1 MKFTTDNIFMEFP
14 NIVTTAQLQK
24 MLGVGRSTAL
34 KLLGSGEIRSIRIGN
49 KYKIPKLNVIEYLNG
64 KELSNGTEK

>member
-24 MLGVGRSTAL
+24 MLGVGRNTAL